1 MTQEKGIPY
10 QRHKPSAALREFLDP
25 LDPGAYFDC
34 GRARLHG
41 LDDALLKEAESRGRQ
56 VGDDSFQ
63 LVATDMG
70 LVFCRP
76 SISFAIAA
84 RWEEVMLIRPHGE
97 DPVVLPVTWPTH
109 GELKFTV
116 SKRLAGNIFR
126 RWLQLRM
133 QAARQ
138 ARLEESEASAEEHA
152 DASDTPATP
161 ETAVDVAEAPAA
173 EIDLTDAP
181 EADLVSAHG
190 GELDI
195 DLNGDGEH
203 PTAPDDWEVVAKVAP
218 PPALEPE
225 VDGEVAVVERRD
237 TGVSAKR
244 KRLNERGAERRRN
257 ERPLVLSPFDAE
269 TSLPIFDEPVA
280 EEPPAEEPVVDESV
294 AEEPLAEE
302 PLVDSMPASSEDAS
316 SDSSSEVEEA
326 APDDEPQI
334 ADEIDVPAPPMA
346 PETAA
351 ATTTTTTTA
360 TTSTT
365 TADEDEPAS
374 DVVSPV
380 VDEVEDD
387 IDRESDHTASS
398 TSEPTPTPEQA
409 PTPEPN
415 LVPNPEPNLVS
426 TSTEAELASSSAAQ
440 TGADP
445 TVVDLAPRSVFDEP
459 VGPRAVPPED
469 VALEPAAADET
480 AVVDLEMDEPAQQS
494 AQESEDEHAW
504 PVKRKRV
511 AARQPL
517 PVEALPAPGETSADR
532 GAAAASVG
540 GLSNLYGADVRSIAK
555 PVTTTPPSWVGSPLS
570 LVATALAISSGVLVL
585 TLAVSIYRT
594 GTGSGDES
602 ASADGSVATT
612 TTIDHQRFKPDRQ
625 TSEPLRSAALTPVGS
640 QVTPTTDGDPLS
652 PARTDAVLGNQPR
665 LCNSNYSGCVAD
677 VSDVDCPGDGD
688 GPVFSEGPAVVMGED
703 VYDLDTDGDGETC
716 EADQP
721 RREDLSEDAGDD
733 AESTSA
739 ELSPPTP

>member
-41 LDDALLKEAESRGRQ
+41 LDDALLKEAESRGRH

-84 RWEEVMLIRPHGE
+84 RWEEVMLIRPYGE

-138 ARLEESEASAEEHA
+138 ARVEEAGASAEQNAEVS
-152 DASDTPATP
+152 DASATP
-161 ETAVDVAEAPAA
+161 ETAADAAVAPHA
-173 EIDLTDAP
+173 EIDLRS
-181 EADLVSAHG
+181 ESG
-190 GELDI
+190 GEP
-195 DLNGDGEH
+195 DGEH
-203 PTAPDDWEVVAKVAP
+203 PTAPDDWEVVATVAP

-225 VDGEVAVVERRD
+225 ADGEVAVVERRD

-257 ERPLVLSPFDAE
+257 ERPLVLSPFEAE
-269 TSLPIFDEPVA
+269 TSLPMVDEPVAQEAVTDEPIAASGTDQSVPEQPVPEEPVA
-280 EEPPAEEPVVDESV
+280 EEPVPEEPVAAEPVAAEPV
-294 AEEPLAEE
+294 AEEPLADE
-302 PLVDSMPASSEDAS
+302 PLVNSMPASSEEAPPDLPP
-316 SDSSSEVEEA
+316 EVEEA
-326 APDDEPQI
+326 TPDDE
-334 ADEIDVPAPPMA
+334 ASSAVEVEIPAPPTE
-346 PETAA
+346 PEIAVIA
-351 ATTTTTTTA
+351 N
-360 TTSTT
+360 
-365 TADEDEPAS
+365 EDEPA
-374 DVVSPV
+374 P
-380 VDEVEDD
+380 EVPFPDGGAEDD
-387 IDRESDHTASS
+387 IDHESDSAS
-398 TSEPTPTPEQA
+398 TSSPIAPPTPA
-409 PTPEPN
+409 
-415 LVPNPEPNLVS
+415 
-426 TSTEAELASSSAAQ
+426 STEAPEPAVSVTAQ
-440 TGADP
+440 AGADP

-459 VGPRAVPPED
+459 VGPRPAPQED
-469 VALEPAAADET
+469 VATELASAGET
-480 AVVDLEMDEPAQQS
+480 AIVDLEMEELPQPS
-494 AQESEDEHAW
+494 APESEDEHAW
-504 PVKRKRV
+504 PVKRRRL
-511 AARQPL
+511 AAGHPL
-517 PVEALPAPGETSADR
+517 PVEALPVPGEISVDP
-532 GAAAASVG
+532 GVAAAPVAG
-540 GLSNLYGADVRSIAK
+540 PADLYGANVRSIAK
-555 PVTTTPPSWVGSPLS
+555 PETTTPPSWVGSPLS

-602 ASADGSVATT
+602 ASADATVATT
-612 TTIDHQRFKPDRQ
+612 TTIDHQRFKPGRQ

-721 RREDLSEDAGDD
+721 RQDDARDD

-739 ELSPPTP
+739 ELTPATP